1 MRVLIVGA
9 GIAGL
14 TLAAELERSGHQPV
28 VAERAGSLRDAGY
41 MIDFFGPGFD
51 VCKRLGLLS
60 DLEKI
65 HYLIANVSFADA
77 NGRDR
82 LSLPYP
88 VMRKWLFADRHF
100 NFMRGELEKLLF
112 DRQPAPLQIC
122 FGASVDAIE
131 QGEDGVTTRLTDG
144 KEVRCDVLIGA
155 DGLHSRVRKLV
166 FGDENQ
172 FLRFLG
178 FYTAAYIL
186 PSAVP
191 GMRTDEFRIVTVPG
205 KQAGIYPIRGGRT
218 ATYFVH
224 RADRCVEDFSRPS
237 AERELRRVYDGLG
250 WVVPELLNR
259 MRDAADIYFDSVSQI
274 VMSSWHKGRVVL
286 VGDAAWC
293 VSLLAGQGASMAVG
307 GGYVLAEELNK
318 SPRDIPAAL
327 AGYEGRLRAS
337 VEKKQESGRNIARWF
352 VPESELGL
360 TLRDFFLRTSMW
372 PGLSW
377 FIRRQFSQDSFI

>member
-1 MRVLIVGA
+1 MKAVICGA

-14 TLAAELERSGHQPV
+14 TTALCLQRNGHEV
-28 VAERAGSLRDAGY
+28 VVVERASALRNEGY

-51 VCKRLGLLS
+51 ACERLGLLP
-60 DLEKI
+60 DLERI
-65 HYLIANVSFADA
+65 HYLIANVAFADA
-77 NGRDR
+77 NGADR
-82 LSLPYP
+82 LSLQYP
-88 VMRKWLFADRHF
+88 VMRKRLFGNRHF
-100 NFMRGELEKLLF
+100 NFMRGELEQVLF
-112 DRQPAPLQIC
+112 ERQPVPLPVC
-122 FGASVDAIE
+122 FGASVESIE
-131 QGEDGVTTRLTDG
+131 QRENGVTARLTNG
-144 KEVRCDVLIGA
+144 QEVRCDVLIGA

-166 FGDENQ
+166 FGDEKQ

-205 KQAGIYPIRGGRT
+205 KQAGVYPIRGGRT

-224 RADRCVEDFSRPS
+224 RADIGVENFSRAS
-237 AERELRRVYDGLG
+237 AEEELRRVYGGLG

-259 MRDAADIYFDSVSQI
+259 MPDAGDIYFDSVSQI

-307 GGYVLAEELNK
+307 GAYVLSEELSK
-318 SPRDIPAAL
+318 SAHDIPAAL
-327 AGYEGRLRAS
+327 AAYEGRVRAA
-337 VEKKQESGRNIARWF
+337 VEKKQASGRNIARWF
-352 VPESELGL
+352 VPESEFGL
-360 TLRDFFLRTSMW
+360 SLRDFFLRTSMW

-377 FIRRQFSQDSFI
+377 FVRRQFSGDSFL

>member
-1 MRVLIVGA
+1 MKAVICGA

-14 TLAAELERSGHQPV
+14 TSALCLQRLGHEVLMVEKAPGLRS
-28 VAERAGSLRDAGY
+28 EGY

-51 VCKRLGLLS
+51 ACGRLGLLP
-60 DLEKI
+60 DLERI
-65 HYLIANVSFADA
+65 HYFIANVAFADA
-77 NGRDR
+77 NGGDR
-82 LSLPYP
+82 LSLRYP
-88 VMRKWLFADRHF
+88 VMRKRLFGDRHF
-100 NFMRGELEKLLF
+100 NFMRGELEKVLF
-112 DRQPAPLQIC
+112 ERLPAPLQIC
-122 FGASVDAIE
+122 FGTSVDSVE
-131 QGEDGVTTRLTDG
+131 ENEGGVTVKLTNG
-144 KEVRCDVLIGA
+144 EGVRCDVLIGA
-155 DGLHSRVRKLV
+155 DGLHSRIRKLV
-166 FGDENQ
+166 FGDEKQ

-178 FYTAAYIL
+178 FYTSAYIL

-205 KQAGIYPIRGGRT
+205 KQAGVYPIRGGRT

-224 RADRCVEDFSRPS
+224 RADRSVEDFSRAS
-237 AERELRRVYDGLG
+237 AEQELRRVYGDLG

-274 VMSSWHKGRVVL
+274 VMSCWHKGRVVL

-307 GGYVLAEELNK
+307 GGYILAEELSK
-318 SPRDIPAAL
+318 SSYDIPAAL
-327 AGYEGRLRAS
+327 AGYEGRLRAA

-352 VPESELGL
+352 VPESEFGL
-360 TLRDFFLRTSMW
+360 TLRDFFLRVSMW

-377 FIRRQFSQDSFI
+377 FVRRQLSADSFL